1 MNTDVHQYCQ
11 ERAAASG
18 SSFYY
23 SFVFLLPDTRRAIT
37 AFYALCRELD
47 DVVDECHELQ
57 VAEAKLDWWRD
68 EIGRLAAGEPEH
80 PATRALIDTPQGRA
94 IPSNLLLEIVDGMAM
109 DLAHTRY
116 PDFKSLNLYCYR
128 VAGVVGEIAA
138 AIFDGQR
145 SEHDR
150 EIRRYAHELGLAF
163 QLTNIIRD
171 VGEDARRGRIYLPQ
185 DELAHFGVR
194 EPDILNGVTTPE
206 FQALM
211 QFQFERAAAC
221 YDRALSALPAHA
233 RRAQR
238 PGLVMAAIYR
248 TLLDEIRRD
257 GFPVLRAR
265 VSLTP
270 LRKLWLASKTWL
282 FP

>member
-1 MNTDVHQYCQ
+1 MDTHQYCQ

-23 SFVFLLPDTRRAIT
+23 SFVFLPLDTRRAIT

-47 DVVDECHELQ
+47 DVVDECHERQ
-57 VAEAKLDWWRD
+57 VAEVKLDWWRA
-68 EIGRLAAGEPEH
+68 EIARFADGNPEH
-80 PATRALIDTPQGRA
+80 PSTRALADTERGRHIA
-94 IPSNLLLEIVDGMAM
+94 PALLLEIVDGMSM
-109 DLAHTRY
+109 DLDHLRY

-128 VAGVVGEIAA
+128 VASVVGEIAA
-138 AIFDGQR
+138 SIFSGTR
-145 SEHDR
+145 SGDDR
-150 EIRRYAHELGLAF
+150 ALRRYAHELGLAF
-163 QLTNIIRD
+163 QLTNILRD

-185 DELAHFGVR
+185 DELARFGVT
-194 EPDILNGVTTPE
+194 ESDLLNSRDTPA

-211 QFQFERAAAC
+211 QFQYERALAH
-221 YDRALSALPAHA
+221 YDSALAALPVSA

-248 TLLDEIRRD
+248 TLLDEIRRA

-270 LRKLWLASKTWL
+270 LRKVWLASKTWL

>member
-1 MNTDVHQYCQ
+1 MDVHQYCQ
-11 ERAAASG
+11 DRAAASG

-23 SFVFLLPDTRRAIT
+23 SFVFLPPDTRRAIT

-47 DVVDECHELQ
+47 DVVDECHERQ
-57 VAEAKLDWWRD
+57 IAEAKLDWWRA
-68 EIGRLAAGEPEH
+68 EIGRFAAGMPEH
-80 PATRALIDTPQGRA
+80 PATRALLDTPQGRNA
-94 IPSNLLLEIVDGMAM
+94 PAALLLEIVDGMAM
-109 DLAHTRY
+109 DLDQPRY

-138 AIFDGQR
+138 TLFDPHRG
-145 SEHDR
+145 EHDR
-150 EIRRYAHELGLAF
+150 DIRRYAHELGLAF

-185 DELAHFGVR
+185 DELARFGVA
-194 EPDILNGVTTPE
+194 EADLLKGKATPE

-221 YDRALSALPAHA
+221 YDRALAALPASA

-248 TLLDEIRRD
+248 TLLDEIRRAE
-257 GFPVLRAR
+257 FPVLRVR

-270 LRKLWLASKTWL
+270 MRKLWLAGKTWL

>member
-1 MNTDVHQYCQ
+1 MDVHQYCQ
-11 ERAAASG
+11 DRAAASG

-23 SFVFLLPDTRRAIT
+23 SFVFLPSDTRRAIT

-47 DVVDECHELQ
+47 DVVDECHERQ
-57 VAEAKLDWWRD
+57 IAEAKLHWWRN

-80 PATRALIDTPQGRA
+80 PATRALFDTPQGRA
-94 IPSNLLLEIVDGMAM
+94 IPPALLLEIVDGMSM
-109 DLAHTRY
+109 DLDHVRY
-116 PDFKSLNLYCYR
+116 PDFKSLHLYCYR

-138 AIFDGQR
+138 AIFDGAR
-145 SEHDR
+145 GEHDR
-150 EIRRYAHELGLAF
+150 DIRRYAHELGLAF

-185 DELAHFGVR
+185 DELTRFGVR
-194 EPDILNGVTTPE
+194 EADLLNGRDTPE

-211 QFQFERAAAC
+211 AFQYERAIAH
-221 YDRALSALPAHA
+221 YDSALATLPVNA

-248 TLLDEIRRD
+248 TLLDEIQRD

-282 FP
+282 FT

>member
-1 MNTDVHQYCQ
+1 MDAHQYCQ

-23 SFVFLLPDTRRAIT
+23 SFVFLPTDTRRAIT

-47 DVVDECHELQ
+47 DVVDECHERQ
-57 VAEAKLDWWRD
+57 VAETKLDWWRA
-68 EIGRLAAGEPEH
+68 EIGRFAAGEPQH
-80 PATRALIDTPQGRA
+80 PATCALADTPQGRA
-94 IPSNLLLEIVDGMAM
+94 IPAALLLEIVDGMAM
-109 DLAHTRY
+109 DLDHMRY
-116 PDFKSLNLYCYR
+116 PDFKSLHLYCYR
-128 VAGVVGEIAA
+128 VAGVVGEVAA
-138 AIFDGQR
+138 AIFGGPRTDN
-145 SEHDR
+145 DR
-150 EIRRYAHELGLAF
+150 DIRRYAHELGLAF

-185 DELAHFGVR
+185 DELARFGVR
-194 EPDILNGVTTPE
+194 EADLLEGRETPE
-206 FQALM
+206 FKALM
-211 QFQFERAAAC
+211 QFQYERAVAH
-221 YDRALSALPAHA
+221 YESALAALPISA

-238 PGLVMAAIYR
+238 PGLVMAVIYR
-248 TLLDEIRRD
+248 TLLDEIRSA

-265 VSLTP
+265 VALTP

>member
-1 MNTDVHQYCQ
+1 MDAHQYCQ

-23 SFVFLLPDTRRAIT
+23 SFVFLPHATRRAIT

-47 DVVDECHELQ
+47 DVVDECHDRQ
-57 VAEAKLDWWRD
+57 VAKTKLDWWRA
-68 EIGRLAAGEPEH
+68 EIGRFAAGEAEH
-80 PATRALIDTPQGRA
+80 PATRALHDTPQGRT
-94 IPSNLLLEIVDGMAM
+94 IPAALLLEIVDGMAM
-109 DLAHTRY
+109 DLDHTRY

-128 VAGVVGEIAA
+128 VAGVVGEVAA
-138 AIFDGQR
+138 AIFDGAR
-145 SEHDR
+145 SEDDR
-150 EIRRYAHELGLAF
+150 DIRRYAHELGLAF

-185 DELAHFGVR
+185 DELARFGVR
-194 EPDILNGVTTPE
+194 EADLLNGRNTPA

-211 QFQFERAAAC
+211 QYQYERAISHYQSAMA
-221 YDRALSALPAHA
+221 ALPARA

-248 TLLDEIRRD
+248 TLLDEIRRAE
-257 GFPVLRAR
+257 FPVLRAR

>member
-1 MNTDVHQYCQ
+1 MDTHQYCQ
-11 ERAAASG
+11 DRAAASG

-23 SFVFLLPDTRRAIT
+23 SFVFLPQDMRRAIT

-47 DVVDECHELQ
+47 DVVDECNDRQ
-57 VAEAKLDWWRD
+57 IAEAKLDWWRE
-68 EIGRLAAGEPEH
+68 EIARFATGAPEH
-80 PATRALIDTPQGRA
+80 PATRALLDTPQGRNA
-94 IPSNLLLEIVDGMAM
+94 PPALLLEIIDGMAM
-109 DLAHTRY
+109 DLDDLRY

-138 AIFDGQR
+138 AIFGGERNED
-145 SEHDR
+145 DR
-150 EIRRYAHELGLAF
+150 AIRRYAHELGLAF

-185 DELAHFGVR
+185 DELAQFNVR
-194 EPDILNGVTTPE
+194 EADILNAVDTPE

-211 QFQFERAAAC
+211 QYQFDRASAC
-221 YDRALSALPAHA
+221 YDRALAALPASA
-233 RRAQR
+233 RRSQR
-238 PGLVMAAIYR
+238 PGLVMASIYR
-248 TLLDEIRRD
+248 TLLDEIQRSH
-257 GFPVLRAR
+257 FPVLRAR
-265 VSLTP
+265 VALTP

>member
-1 MNTDVHQYCQ
+1 MDPHQYCQ
-11 ERAAASG
+11 NRAAASG

-23 SFVFLLPDTRRAIT
+23 SFVFLPPDTRRAIT

-47 DVVDECHELQ
+47 DVVDECHERQ
-57 VAEAKLDWWRD
+57 VAMAKLDWWRE
-68 EIGRLAAGEPEH
+68 EIARFAAGEPQH
-80 PATRALIDTPQGRA
+80 PATRALYDTQRGRSTPA
-94 IPSNLLLEIVDGMAM
+94 ALLLEIVDGMAM
-109 DLAHTRY
+109 DLDYPRY

-128 VAGVVGEIAA
+128 VAGVVGEVAA
-138 AIFDGQR
+138 AIFGGPR
-145 SEHDR
+145 SDHDR

-185 DELAHFGVR
+185 DELVRFGVA
-194 EPDILNGVTTPE
+194 EADLLNGTASPE

-211 QFQFERAAAC
+211 EFQYGRAISH
-221 YDRALSALPAHA
+221 YESALAALPDAA
-233 RRAQR
+233 RRTQR

-248 TLLDEIRRD
+248 SLLEEIRCA
-257 GFPVLRAR
+257 GFPVLQER

-270 LRKLWLASKTWL
+270 MRKAWLAVRTWL

>member
-1 MNTDVHQYCQ
+1 MDVHQYCQ
-11 ERAAASG
+11 DRAAASG

-23 SFVFLLPDTRRAIT
+23 SFVFLPPDTRRAIT

-47 DVVDECHELQ
+47 DVVDECHERQ
-57 VAEAKLDWWRD
+57 VAEAKLNWWRD
-68 EIGRLAAGEPEH
+68 EIARFAAGAPQH
-80 PATRALIDTPQGRA
+80 PSTRALADTPQGRA
-94 IPSNLLLEIVDGMAM
+94 IPPALLLEIVDGMAM
-109 DLAHTRY
+109 DLDAARY
-116 PDFKSLNLYCYR
+116 PDFKSLHLYCYR
-128 VAGVVGEIAA
+128 VAGVVGEVAA
-138 AIFDGQR
+138 SIFDGTR
-145 SEHDR
+145 NADDR

-185 DELAHFGVR
+185 DELARFGVA
-194 EPDILNGVTTPE
+194 ESDLLNGRDTPA

-211 QFQFERAAAC
+211 QFQYERAQMH
-221 YDRALSALPAHA
+221 YDSALAALPARA

-257 GFPVLRAR
+257 RFPVLRAR
-265 VSLTP
+265 VALTP
-270 LRKLWLASKTWL
+270 LRKLWLASRTWL

>member
-1 MNTDVHQYCQ
+1 MDVHQYCQ

-23 SFVFLLPDTRRAIT
+23 SFVFLPPETRRAIT

-47 DVVDECHELQ
+47 DVVDECHERQ
-57 VAEAKLDWWRD
+57 VALAKLDWWRD
-68 EIGRLAAGEPEH
+68 EIGRFAAGRPEH
-80 PATRALIDTPQGRA
+80 PATQALSDTRQGRDVPPA
-94 IPSNLLLEIVDGMAM
+94 LLLEIVDGMAM
-109 DLAHTRY
+109 DLEYLRY

-128 VAGVVGEIAA
+128 VAGVVGEVAA
-138 AIFDGQR
+138 AVFGGPR
-145 SEHDR
+145 SEDDR
-150 EIRRYAHELGLAF
+150 ALRRYAHELGLAF

-185 DELAHFGVR
+185 DELARFGVN
-194 EPDILNGVTTPE
+194 ESDLLKGKDTPE
-206 FQALM
+206 FQRLM
-211 QFQFERAAAC
+211 QFQFERATAC
-221 YDRALSALPAHA
+221 YDRAIASLPSSS

-238 PGLVMAAIYR
+238 PGLIMASIYR
-248 TLLDEIRRD
+248 TLLEEIRLD

-265 VSLTP
+265 VALTP
-270 LRKLWLASKTWL
+270 LRKLWLASRTWL